1 MPTPERRR
9 IALLRAPGGE
19 PWEHPDYRVDDILTG
34 SVIDL
39 EAPTAPLERALR
51 EGSPVAATSPRAARW
66 LAALGP
72 EIPRGRLFVSGAR
85 TGRIASAGGWPVVAP
100 LAGSG
105 GEAAA
110 RRILS
115 EAPEA
120 SRVLYVCGR
129 ETAGTFEATLAGS
142 GRVVDPLPV
151 YALVDRS
158 SFDPAELDAL
168 HTCAAVAFLAP
179 SCLRVLATLEP
190 DLCADLSFR
199 VPALCG
205 PTTATFL
212 RDAGWRDVRV
222 APEPSCSALLSLLP

>member
-9 IALLRAPGGE
+9 VALLRAPGGE
-19 PWEHPDYRVDDILTG
+19 PWEHPGFRVDDILTG

-39 EAPTAPLERALR
+39 AAPTAPLTRALR
-51 EGSPVAATSPRAARW
+51 EGHPVAATSPRAARW

-72 EIPRGRLFVSGAR
+72 EIPRGCLFVSGAR
-85 TGRIASAGGWPVVAP
+85 TARIASGGGWQVVAP
-100 LAGSG
+100 LEGSG
-105 GEAAA
+105 GDAAA

-115 EAPEA
+115 MVPEA

-129 ETAGTFEATLAGS
+129 ETAGTFEATLSDAG
-142 GRVVDPLPV
+142 RIVDSLPV

-158 SFDPAELDAL
+158 SFDPAELEAL

-179 SCLRVLATLEP
+179 SCLRVLSAAEP
-190 DLCADLSFR
+190 DLCADLSRR

-205 PTTATFL
+205 PTTAISL
-212 RDAGWRDVRV
+212 RQAGWRDVRV